1 LSGTFEGPVVLAFDD
16 VLPEGEEDSA
26 LPVVVIDAEEV
37 GVGSCAV
44 ESELAH
50 ADMVAS
56 ASAAVPVAAIR

>member
-1 LSGTFEGPVVLAFDD
+1 MSCASVEPVVLALDD
-16 VLPEGEEDSA
+16 VLPEDEEDSA
-26 LPVVVIDAEEV
+26 LPVVVIEAEEV

-44 ESELAH
+44 ESELSH

>member
-1 LSGTFEGPVVLAFDD
+1 MSGAPEGPALLALDD
-16 VLPEGEEDSA
+16 VSPEDEEDSA
-26 LPVVVIDAEEV
+26 LPVVVIEADEV